1 MREATDAFPCFGSD
15 CAVLVMGAGAQG
27 EPEEA
32 VAMARRRLEAWHH
45 AFSRFEP
52 ASQLSALNADPRSV
66 VPVSALLG
74 RLVEA
79 AVRAAR
85 RTGGLVD
92 CTLVDEVER
101 AGYREHLAGAP
112 VPLADALAL
121 APPRSRA
128 APRRPP
134 RWEDVHVDRA
144 GGTVTRPPGLR
155 LDSGGIAKGLFADVL
170 ATLLADHPSVAID
183 CGGDVRLGGADGLER
198 AIEVVSPF
206 AEGLLHTFTLAR
218 GGAATSGIGRRSW
231 LDPEGRPAHHLL
243 DPATGRPAFTGIV
256 QATALARTATEAEA
270 LSKAT
275 LLDGP
280 DNVERWLVHGG
291 VVVFDD
297 SDHRVL
303 PARDL

>member
-1 MREATDAFPCFGSD
+1 MHEATERFPCFGSD
-15 CAVLVMGAGAQG
+15 CAVLVMGSGARG
-27 EPEEA
+27 APEAA

-52 ASQLSALNADPRSV
+52 SSQLSQLNADPRAV
-66 VPVSALLG
+66 VPVGALLG

-79 AVRAAR
+79 AIRAAR

-101 AGYREHLAGAP
+101 IGYREHFGASP
-112 VPLADALAL
+112 IPLAQALAL
-121 APPRSRA
+121 APPRARA

-134 RWEDVHVDRA
+134 RWEEVDVDRPA
-144 GGTVTRPPGLR
+144 GTVTRPPGLR

-183 CGGDVRLGGADGLER
+183 CGGDVRLGGAHGLER
-198 AIEVVSPF
+198 LVEVASPF
-206 AEGLLHTFTLAR
+206 DDEVRHCFALRR

-231 LDPEGRPAHHLL
+231 LDADGRCAHHLL

-256 QATALARTATEAEA
+256 QATALAPTATEAEA

-291 VVVFDD
+291 VVVLDD
-297 SDHRVL
+297 GHARIL